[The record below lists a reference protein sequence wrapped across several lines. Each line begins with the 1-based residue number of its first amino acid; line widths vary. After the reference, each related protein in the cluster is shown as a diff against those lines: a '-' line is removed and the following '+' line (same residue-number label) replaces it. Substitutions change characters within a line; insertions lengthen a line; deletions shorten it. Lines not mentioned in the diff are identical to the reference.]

1 MFDLRWLQEFTLAVW
16 TYCNLNWH
24 KMTHLTLAG
33 RDPFQLTFSST
44 DFHQS
49 KAKSATVAQTH
60 PPLSGPLV
68 FFRVQYMLLRQDGYT
83 NEKWESVTHFSCL
96 FPLTNSRH
104 DVYHVTMV
112 ALQSSYS
119 LWCIFLFSPHIWGYW
134 KDKISLKRCISGLLQ
149 LCRYQ
154 TNMQLLGESPLLFV
168 KLSSQKS
175 WEKPH
180 LSIGACVRIE
190 VMLSVAVN
198 LTGATHEDRKWHQGG
213 EAQQRQ
219 LLYRMC
225 SRR

>member
-1 MFDLRWLQEFTLAVW
+1 MFDLCWLQELSLAVW

-83 NEKWESVTHFSCL
+83 DEKWESVTHFICL
-96 FPLTNSRH
+96 FPLTSGRH

-112 ALQSSYS
+112 ALRSSYI
-119 LWCIFLFSPHIWGYW
+119 LWCIFFFPLHICGYW
-134 KDKISLKRCISGLLQ
+134 KDKISLKRCISMVCFNCAGTRQ
-149 LCRYQ
+149 ICIS
-154 TNMQLLGESPLLFV
+154 LGKVPFC
-168 KLSSQKS
+168 LSSSQAKS
-175 WEKPH
+175 CERNH
-180 LSIGACVRIE
+180 ISASEHVSGL
-190 VMLSVAVN
+190 
-198 LTGATHEDRKWHQGG
+198 KWCY
-213 EAQQRQ
+213 
-219 LLYRMC
+219 LWL
-225 SRR
+225 